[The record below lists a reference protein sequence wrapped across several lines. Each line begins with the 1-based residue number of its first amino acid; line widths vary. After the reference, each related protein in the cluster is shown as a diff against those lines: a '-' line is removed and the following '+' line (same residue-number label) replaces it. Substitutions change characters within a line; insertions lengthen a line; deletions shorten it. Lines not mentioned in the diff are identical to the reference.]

1 MHHYPLKEYNVDRMP
16 PILLL
21 GIIIAAAASTNGDTT
36 SWRSDLPWL
45 DELQSKLSS
54 SNNSSS
60 SSSSSEQQVL
70 LLDTTPSNY
79 IDECIP
85 TFDVA
90 WPYKTNHALINQPSG
105 MCVPHLFCA
114 FQDCY
119 LSDPE
124 DDTSSTTLSDRY
136 EEQADITMDTL
147 YSDLDDDKKDWIMDT
162 SNPHY
167 NLPQKVLFPLVA
179 SDVIAAVKFAKK
191 HGLELSVKNSGH
203 SYTAASTKKDTLLI
217 NMNKYT
223 RYASEPSDHGITDCD
238 TDDANATASA
248 ATNEGDSLSGQPCRL
263 SLAKGKPAV
272 IRVGGGE
279 NWGESFI
286 DLSSVS

>member
-1 MHHYPLKEYNVDRMP
+1 MHEYSVYRMLLLVL
-16 PILLL
+16 LLL
-21 GIIIAAAASTNGDTT
+21 GLVITAAAASTDGDT

-54 SNNSSS
+54 SKSSSS

-79 IDECIP
+79 INECIP
-85 TFDVA
+85 TFNVA
-90 WPYKTNHALINQPSG
+90 WPSKTNHALINQPSG
-105 MCVPHLFCA
+105 MCLPHLFCA

-119 LSDPE
+119 LSDPK
-124 DDTSSTTLSDRY
+124 DDSSSSTTLSDRY
-136 EEQADITMDTL
+136 KEQAGISIDTL
-147 YSDLDDDKKDWIMDT
+147 YSDLDDDKKDKITDT

-167 NLPQKVLFPLVA
+167 NLPRKVLFPLVA

-203 SYTAASTKKDTLLI
+203 SYTAASTKKDTLLL

-223 RYASEPSDHGITDCD
+223 SYASEASDHGITDCD
-238 TDDANATASA
+238 DDANTTAA
-248 ATNEGDSLSGQPCRL
+248 ATLTGQPCRL
-263 SLAKGKPAV
+263 SLAKGKSAV

-279 NWGESFI
+279 NWGESI
-286 DLSSVS
+286 Y